1 MGRRRRR
8 VDRTDP
14 AGALPEA
21 IAALSR
27 ALPAGPSPET
37 FRRAKFDR
45 PEAAPALWRLL
56 FRVLSQLRAGGAR
69 ASPAPEA
76 QARWV
81 KSELLSQGYPR
92 QGLTQLPEDGSRGS
106 RELLLALSWLLAREP
121 LPERL
126 LVQTRVQLG
135 DEMPVCE
142 CDILASRGLPAPGA
156 EADGPVEVRHLQWLM
171 GKLRFRWRTLMA
183 SQQEECALLGKI
195 HWYTRGCHSDRRL
208 GHLSVAEAELLRDP
222 ESGQQLLRRLES
234 ENARLEAALEWR
246 RREVVFWPWM
256 DTVLGACPPEAPQ
269 PTSVPRPC
277 ESGAEELE
285 RQLRALQ
292 EELRAAVE
300 ARWAAWE
307 ARVGGQGPE
316 WSIAQQAAQEAV
328 GQELVALRQAWEQGS
343 ELLGQEQWRPRG
355 GCTSLTAPCPRAE
368 RHRCRASSR
377 LALGPRV
384 PRPGSRRPTMVL
396 PPPDRRHVCLTTLVI
411 MGSMA
416 VMDAYLVE
424 QNQGPRKIGVCIIVL
439 VGDVCFLLVLRYVAV
454 WVGAEVRTAKR
465 GYAMILWFLY
475 IFVLEIKLY
484 FIFQNYKAVRRG
496 AADPVA
502 RKALTLLLSV
512 CVPGLFL
519 LLVALDRME
528 YVRTFRKRE
537 DLRGRLFWVALD
549 LLDLLDMQ
557 ANLWEPPRTGLPLW
571 AEGLTFFYCYMLLL
585 VLPCVAL
592 SEVSMQGE
600 HIAPQKMMLYPVLSL
615 ATVNVVAVLARAA
628 NMALFRDSRVSAI
641 FVGKNV
647 VALATKA
654 CTFLEYRR
662 QVRDFPPP
670 ALALE
675 LQPPP
680 SQRNSVP
687 PPPPLHG
694 PPGRP
699 HGPSPT
705 RDALDT

>member
-1 MGRRRRR
+1 
-8 VDRTDP
+8 
-14 AGALPEA
+14 
-21 IAALSR
+21 
-27 ALPAGPSPET
+27 
-37 FRRAKFDR
+37 
-45 PEAAPALWRLL
+45 
-56 FRVLSQLRAGGAR
+56 
-69 ASPAPEA
+69 
-76 QARWV
+76 
-81 KSELLSQGYPR
+81 
-92 QGLTQLPEDGSRGS
+92 
-106 RELLLALSWLLAREP
+106 
-121 LPERL
+121 
-126 LVQTRVQLG
+126 
-135 DEMPVCE
+135 
-142 CDILASRGLPAPGA
+142 
-156 EADGPVEVRHLQWLM
+156 
-171 GKLRFRWRTLMA
+171 
-183 SQQEECALLGKI
+183 
-195 HWYTRGCHSDRRL
+195 
-208 GHLSVAEAELLRDP
+208 
-222 ESGQQLLRRLES
+222 
-234 ENARLEAALEWR
+234 
-246 RREVVFWPWM
+246 
-256 DTVLGACPPEAPQ
+256 
-269 PTSVPRPC
+269 
-277 ESGAEELE
+277 
-285 RQLRALQ
+285 
-292 EELRAAVE
+292 
-300 ARWAAWE
+300 
-307 ARVGGQGPE
+307 
-316 WSIAQQAAQEAV
+316 
-328 GQELVALRQAWEQGS
+328 
-343 ELLGQEQWRPRG
+343 
-355 GCTSLTAPCPRAE
+355 
-368 RHRCRASSR
+368 
-377 LALGPRV
+377 
-384 PRPGSRRPTMVL
+384 MVL

-484 FIFQNYKAVRRG
+484 FIFQNYKAARRG

-680 SQRNSVP
+680 AQRNSVPP

-705 RDALDT
+705 RDALGT

>member
-1 MGRRRRR
+1 MCAREMPSRGGC
-8 VDRTDP
+8 
-14 AGALPEA
+14 AGAGDPGAPVVEA
-21 IAALSR
+21 GGRKRLVMGDTRMRSWLCLTER
-27 ALPAGPSPET
+27 Q
-37 FRRAKFDR
+37 
-45 PEAAPALWRLL
+45 APALWRLL

-222 ESGQQLLRRLES
+222 ESGQQ
-234 ENARLEAALEWR
+234 
-246 RREVVFWPWM
+246 
-256 DTVLGACPPEAPQ
+256 
-269 PTSVPRPC
+269 
-277 ESGAEELE
+277 
-285 RQLRALQ
+285 
-292 EELRAAVE
+292 
-300 ARWAAWE
+300 
-307 ARVGGQGPE
+307 VGGQGPE